1 MTGPVRTVTVVGAGT
16 IGLAWTTLFLA
27 HGLDVRL
34 STRRTDAE
42 RAAREAVELFAPS
55 LPAPPADPARLLDRL
70 TIEPDVAKAVAG
82 TDLVQENIREQL
94 TLKQELFAEAE
105 RAAPDHVLL
114 LSSSSSLS
122 ADALGATMDD
132 PSGLLVGHPFNPAHL
147 MPLVELVPGTRTR
160 PDAVERAAAFYRSL
174 GKVPVALRRPMAG
187 TPANR
192 LQSALFR
199 EAVHLVAEGYLTA
212 EEVDAVVTGSIGLRW
227 GAVGPFQAFHLGGG
241 PGGLRRMLGA
251 VGDRMAAEW
260 EHLGTPALTDDI
272 VRTLA
277 EQTERAYGQGADAY
291 RRLAAARDARQGA
304 VLAALRAGEDT
315 GRADP

>member
-55 LPAPPADPARLLDRL
+55 LPSPPADPARLLDRL

-82 TDLVQENIREQL
+82 TDLVQENVREQL
-94 TLKQELFAEAE
+94 ALKQELFAEAE

-174 GKVPVALRRPMAG
+174 GKVPVALRRPMSG

-272 VRTLA
+272 VGTLA
-277 EQTERAYGQGADAY
+277 AQTERAYGQGADAY